1 MTLLYLVRHGETDW
15 NRTMRIQG
23 HSDIELNDHGV
34 AQARR
39 LGARLARWPIDRAI
53 ASDLVRAQ
61 ETARLALGDR
71 AIPLELDERL
81 RERNFGEWEG
91 LTREE
96 VEARDPEGARRW
108 REEPWTFRPPG
119 GESLADVAR
128 RALPVVEEL
137 REEGGRVLIVSHG
150 GTLRAILRHLLG
162 WPDGSGPK
170 LFLFNT
176 GLTVIRLGPE
186 RVRLERLNDI
196 GHLEIEPAVLD
207 PREA

>member
-1 MTLLYLVRHGETDW
+1 MGRGVDKERAFFEAALAGRVGGGAASTATSRRLERFTLLYLVRHGETDW

-39 LGARLARWPIDRAI
+39 LGARLARWRIDRAI

-71 AIPLELDERL
+71 AIPLELDGRL

-119 GESLADVAR
+119 ASPWPMWPGEPSRWWRSCGR
-128 RALPVVEEL
+128 R
-137 REEGGRVLIVSHG
+137 GG
-150 GTLRAILRHLLG
+150 
-162 WPDGSGPK
+162 GS
-170 LFLFNT
+170 
-176 GLTVIRLGPE
+176 
-186 RVRLERLNDI
+186 
-196 GHLEIEPAVLD
+196 
-207 PREA
+207 